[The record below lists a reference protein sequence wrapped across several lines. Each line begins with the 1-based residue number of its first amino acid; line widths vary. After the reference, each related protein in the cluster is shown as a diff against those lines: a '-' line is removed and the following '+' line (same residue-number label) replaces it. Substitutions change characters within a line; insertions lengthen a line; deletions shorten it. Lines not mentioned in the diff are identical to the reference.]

1 MTSQTNGL
9 PTSGLPTSG
18 LPISGLPISGLP
30 MYDWPEVRQATDAL
44 WQQIQSELAVVGVE
58 APGSLWRAGSTSS
71 SSNAAPLG
79 TETGG
84 TSAANDGQHQP
95 LDLNEFW
102 CSPSLL
108 IGQTCGLPL
117 VTHLRDHAHV
127 LGSFAFDYPD
137 QYGIDAGSGEYCSV
151 LVVRADDAQATTVS
165 SLRGRN
171 VGFNEVGSQSGNA
184 ALRHLVAPL
193 ANGQKFFATAVAS
206 GSHRESVR
214 LVASGVVDV
223 AALDATS
230 WLLALDHEPAAKGLR
245 VLTTTPPT
253 PGLPLITSVTNA
265 ANAPMLRTVL
275 ATAVR
280 KLDGAHR
287 RSLHLTG
294 FRPSSDTGYEIIA
307 RRYDECATLRYPSL
321 P

>member
-1 MTSQTNGL
+1 
-9 PTSGLPTSG
+9 
-18 LPISGLPISGLP
+18 

-44 WQQIQSELAVVGVE
+44 WQQIHRELAVVGIE
-58 APGSLWRAGSTSS
+58 APDSLWRTGSTRGSS
-71 SSNAAPLG
+71 DAAPLG
-79 TETGG
+79 TETAS
-84 TSAANDGQHQP
+84 TNADNDGQHHP
-95 LDLNEFW
+95 LDLTEFW
-102 CSPSLL
+102 RSPSLL

-117 VTHLRDHAHV
+117 VTHLRDHAYV

-151 LVVRADDAQATTVS
+151 LVVRTDDAQATSVS

-193 ANGQKFFATAVAS
+193 ANGQKFFTSAIAS

-253 PGLPLITSVTNA
+253 PGLPLITSITNA
-265 ANAPMLRTVL
+265 ANAPALRTAL

-280 KLDGAHR
+280 KLDGSHR
-287 RSLHLTG
+287 RSLHLIG
-294 FRPSSDTGYEIIA
+294 FTPSSDASYEIVA
-307 RRYDECATLRYPSL
+307 KRHDECATLRYTSL